1 MNDQRVKKMHLIVT
15 KKYNFL
21 LLLTSGVV
29 ENLSLRTAAS
39 VVEGQHRQ
47 EVCLPTRA
55 VKGTVVAGGVAGFHT
70 AASCLDKGHVAV
82 SMSHGFPR

>member
-1 MNDQRVKKMHLIVT
+1 M
-15 KKYNFL
+15 
-21 LLLTSGVV
+21 
-29 ENLSLRTAAS
+29 
-39 VVEGQHRQ
+39 VEGQHRQ

-55 VKGTVVAGGVAGFHT
+55 MKGAVVAGGVAGFHT